1 MVRRASFGWFDGE
14 GSRRSLG
21 VTIGGAVVIG
31 VAEDGRRFSEGFRY
45 GNRRLDLRLC

>member
-21 VTIGGAVVIG
+21 VTIGDAVVIG
-31 VAEDGRRFSEGFRY
+31 EAEDGRRFIKGCRY